1 MTEGQISRGSRFE
14 SATWEIHRSSRSKS
28 SKNMDRNH
36 EYLLIET
43 LFPVIHHP
51 NPAPLISDQLP
62 ATRETARPQIVDV
75 SMSPHLS

>member
-1 MTEGQISRGSRFE
+1 
-14 SATWEIHRSSRSKS
+14 
-28 SKNMDRNH
+28 MDRNH